1 MNTWTP
7 ARISARLDRILWKV
21 QKPPRYTGGEHNSVI
36 KDWDAIPMRL
46 ALTFPDTYELGMS
59 NLGLML
65 LYDIVNRQPDML
77 AERVYAPWVDMEAL
91 MRQEGMPLFSL
102 ETRHP
107 LRDFD
112 MIGFGLP
119 YEQLF
124 TNTLNCLDLAG
135 IPLRTADRTA
145 DDPLILAGGS
155 AGTNPEPMWPF
166 IDAFLIG
173 EGEKK
178 SVKSRS

>member
-1 MNTWTP
+1 
-7 ARISARLDRILWKV
+7 
-21 QKPPRYTGGEHNSVI
+21 
-36 KDWDAIPMRL
+36 
-46 ALTFPDTYELGMS
+46 MS

-77 AERVYAPWVDMEAL
+77 AERAYAPWVDMEAL

-112 MIGFGLP
+112 IIGFGLP

-135 IPLRTADRTA
+135 IPLRTAQRTA

-155 AGTNPEPMWPF
+155 AGHQPGADVAVHRRVSDRRGRRGHCGDPGRARGLEIEAP
-166 IDAFLIG
+166 G
-173 EGEKK
+173 
-178 SVKSRS
+178 